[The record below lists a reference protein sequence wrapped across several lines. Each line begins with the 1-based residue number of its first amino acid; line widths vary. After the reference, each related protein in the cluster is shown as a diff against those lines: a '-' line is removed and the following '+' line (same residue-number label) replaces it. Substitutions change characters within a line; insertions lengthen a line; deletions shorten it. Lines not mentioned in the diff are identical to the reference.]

1 MSNIFDI
8 TQILK
13 KEGIMKKKILSGV
26 IGMLFLLGG
35 MGSAVFAAVAD
46 DLVKAT
52 ESLEGDYKIL
62 SDWIGKELCS
72 PLSFLPGIGPDLPAN
87 VLSLPG
93 FEIGLMLG
101 TSMGNLDTGA
111 FNNLSTETIEPGQ
124 IDIPKTV
131 AIPIPILHAKTGL
144 PSLPVIGKT
153 DIGIKLGTLSYEIND
168 CDLDYTVYGIQLRKE
183 ILEDGITSPGAVS
196 ISLSFNKMN
205 GKVKISRDYNYIS
218 QETYEFTYDQN
229 VDSVSSFET
238 KWDISSVGLMAMYS
252 KKVAII
258 NLFLGVGVDQNS
270 GDIDTTLETTGT
282 LTLTQVGF
290 PTNTLSDDLLIS
302 ASSSCD
308 PEESIVRL
316 VGGVEFG
323 LTLLKFGLSGEYS
336 EENYAVAGNV
346 RFQF

>member
-1 MSNIFDI
+1 
-8 TQILK
+8 
-13 KEGIMKKKILSGV
+13 MKRKSFLCLIVVSLVCWGFN
-26 IGMLFLLGG
+26 GFLF
-35 MGSAVFAAVAD
+35 ADVAG

-52 ESLEGDYKIL
+52 ENIAEDYKVL
-62 SDWIGKELCS
+62 SQWIGKELSS

-93 FEIGLMLG
+93 VEIGLMLG
-101 TSMGNLDTGA
+101 TSVGNLNKDT
-111 FNNLSTETIEPGQ
+111 FNSLSTDTIEPGE

-131 AIPIPILHAKTGL
+131 AIPMPMLHAKVGL
-144 PSLPVIGKT
+144 PSLPVVGKT

-183 ILEDGITSPGAVS
+183 ILEDGIASPGALSVN
-196 ISLSFNKMN
+196 LSFNKMN
-205 GKVKISRDYNYIS
+205 GTVKISREYNYVS
-218 QETYEFTYDQN
+218 QETYSGFNYDQN

-238 KWDISSVGLMAMYS
+238 EWDINSIGLMAMYS
-252 KKVAII
+252 KKVAIV
-258 NLFLGVGVDQNS
+258 NLFLGLGVDQNS

-282 LTLTQVGF
+282 LTLTES
-290 PTNTLSDDLLIS
+290 PMNTFSDTILIRGT
-302 ASSSCD
+302 SSCD

-316 VGGVEFG
+316 VGGVELG